1 MVPTHVTD
9 PSETAGKPVPHRGA
23 GFTAVQLLI
32 TISSKEAKVTSGG
45 AKSYSNVIKKGPS

>member
-45 AKSYSNVIKKGPS
+45 GPSRIAM